1 MSDDVSPGPNGRA
14 GHTPDGKFARGNKLA
29 SGNPVAKRMY
39 ELRRALLDAADAGTV
54 QRVARKMG
62 ELAAEGDVAA
72 AKLYLEYAVGR
83 VPQAIELSGPD
94 GEPIGLDWGR
104 VHTAIM
110 GALAEFP
117 QARVAVA

>member
-1 MSDDVSPGPNGRA
+1 MSEDVKPGSNGRP

-62 ELAAEGDVAA
+62 ELAAGGDVAA
-72 AKLYLEYAVGR
+72 ARLYLEYTVGR

-94 GEPIGLDWGR
+94 GSPIGLDW
-104 VHTAIM
+104 
-110 GALAEFP
+110 
-117 QARVAVA
+117 ARLES